1 MRITLRPLGEIDSDV
16 VQELRE
22 RVNRVFHCPV
32 DTKSG
37 LSCLTRTYNPKRR
50 QYISSGLLASL
61 NGPPREKHEKT
72 VGIVDVD
79 LYIPRLS
86 FVFGQADVAS
96 GTAIV
101 SLCRLRQEYY
111 GLAPDR
117 ALLIDRATKE
127 IAHELG
133 HTFGLEHCPDARCVM
148 HFSNCLAD
156 TDHKELKFCNNCHP
170 RMFAST

>member
-1 MRITLRPLGEIDSDV
+1 MRIALKPLGEVNSALLE
-16 VQELRE
+16 ELRE
-22 RVNRVFHCPV
+22 RVNRIFHCPV
-32 DTKSG
+32 DIKPG
-37 LSCLTRTYNPKRR
+37 LSCPAHSYNPKRR
-50 QYISSGLLASL
+50 QYLSSGLLATL
-61 NGPPREKHEKT
+61 NGPPPAEGEKT
-72 VGIVDVD
+72 VGIVDID

-86 FVFGQADVAS
+86 FVFGQADIAS

-117 ALLIDRATKE
+117 VLLTERATKE

-133 HTFGLEHCPDARCVM
+133 HTFGLGHCPNPRCVM

-156 TDHKELKFCNNCHP
+156 TDHKQLKFCSSCNP
-170 RMFAST
+170 RMFAFT